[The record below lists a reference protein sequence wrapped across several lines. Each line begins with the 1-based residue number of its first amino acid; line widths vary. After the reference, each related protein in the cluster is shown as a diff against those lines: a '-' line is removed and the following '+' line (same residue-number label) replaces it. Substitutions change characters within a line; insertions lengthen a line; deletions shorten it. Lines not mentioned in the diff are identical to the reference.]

1 MPENI
6 VKSYLFTISN
16 TSSNKSLLHYYS
28 ILHIQGISKFNSPQI
43 DPDSPSIVCC
53 QWTNWYMVGSYF
65 VCHRLMPHYFIKRTQ
80 TFNYAQTHKNFNLSW
95 SQKEPPERPLCSI
108 HLLLPLSLPSP
119 LSTLSSLLAIALCA
133 IHCQQTNAKGSW
145 WMRRSHATC
154 GGGGFRLQDILWR
167 IMRTN

>member
-6 VKSYLFTISN
+6 VKCYLFTISN

-53 QWTNWYMVGSYF
+53 QCTNWYMVGRFF

-108 HLLLPLSLPSP
+108 HLLLPLSLSSP
-119 LSTLSSLLAIALCA
+119 LSPFSSLAVALCA